1 MHARCM
7 YDQYSSSPG
16 YCTRRRLLRVPARS
30 SDQVS
35 TTRKDLGIPCRK
47 HMVLLATL
55 SVCPPLMMAS
65 TRQLLLLFT
74 FGVSR
79 SLAQLYL
86 FNITEPIDGLS
97 STCIAVLN
105 QALACDPSLPGL
117 TPNEWESDDV
127 LDSICTSTCTTA
139 WSTYLRRVSGAC
151 GTSRYDGGNGFLY
164 LPAINIEPVYEQ
176 YQLLCL
182 KDS

>member
-1 MHARCM
+1 M
-7 YDQYSSSPG
+7 
-16 YCTRRRLLRVPARS
+16 
-30 SDQVS
+30 
-35 TTRKDLGIPCRK
+35 
-47 HMVLLATL
+47 
-55 SVCPPLMMAS
+55 
-65 TRQLLLLFT
+65 RQLLLLFT
-74 FGVSR
+74 FGVGR

-105 QALACDPSLPGL
+105 QALACDPFLLGL
-117 TPNEWESDDV
+117 TPDEWESDDV
-127 LDSICTSTCTTA
+127 LDSICTSTCTMA

-182 KDS
+182 KDSWVNVLSYHSDQTRAINNWLNAFRAGEFCNAVIRDIMGIDPDTQARSSGAPEPGT

>member
-1 MHARCM
+1 MHG
-7 YDQYSSSPG
+7 QYSSSPG
-16 YCTRRRLLRVPARS
+16 YCMRRRLLRVSARS
-30 SDQVS
+30 SDQVL
-35 TTRKDLGIPCRK
+35 TARKDLEIPHCK

-55 SVCPPLMMAS
+55 SVCPPLTMVSM
-65 TRQLLLLFT
+65 RQLLLLFT
-74 FGVSR
+74 FGVGR
-79 SLAQLYL
+79 SLALLHL

-105 QALACDPSLPGL
+105 QALACDPFLLGL
-117 TPNEWESDDV
+117 TPDEWESDDV
-127 LDSICTSTCTTA
+127 LDSICTSTCATA